1 MTEPWNFT
9 ETQRRQFREA
19 HAEAK
24 RARMTDP
31 DFPVS
36 LPASP
41 SDDPAKG
48 WRVMDASGNTADYD
62 GRVAARQAMYAQRGS
77 CAVYDHSGSD
87 SGEWRLYETLLR
99 EG

>member
-1 MTEPWNFT
+1 MAEPWNFT
-9 ETQRRQFREA
+9 EAQRRQFREA
-19 HAEAK
+19 HAK

-62 GRVAARQAMYAQRGS
+62 GRPAARQAMYAQRGS
-77 CAVYDHSGSD
+77 SAVYDRGD
-87 SGEWRLYETLLR
+87 SGEWRLYETLLK